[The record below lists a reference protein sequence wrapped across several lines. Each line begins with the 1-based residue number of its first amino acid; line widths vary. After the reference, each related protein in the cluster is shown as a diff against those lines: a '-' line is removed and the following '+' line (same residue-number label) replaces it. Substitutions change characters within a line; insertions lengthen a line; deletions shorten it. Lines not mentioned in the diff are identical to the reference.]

1 MSAREFYDKHLLPN
15 FLEWERYPLDER
27 RAMNAT
33 VSANQMADW
42 YFQQLLDDGILPN
55 DVTTLAKL
63 RDKLVSQNCADFKL
77 VWDVADAHKH
87 FALDRKSADVK
98 NANDTTVRITSYFE
112 KGYLAEGYVADHEA
126 ISIDI
131 GDGKSVELVKFVR
144 NVLIMWE
151 NLLKQHGW

>member
-1 MSAREFYDKHLLPN
+1 M
-15 FLEWERYPLDER
+15 
-27 RAMNAT
+27 
-33 VSANQMADW
+33 
-42 YFQQLLDDGILPN
+42 
-55 DVTTLAKL
+55 TTLAKL